1 MSYLIK
7 YARDVK
13 LDAPWDGAAWK
24 TANIIDISLFLD
36 RSTDHHP
43 ETKCKLLYNEN
54 GIYGLFQVKD
64 RYVRSVFTEFQ
75 DSVCRDSCVEFFVEP
90 AGGKGYL
97 NFEFNCGGNMLVYQ
111 VMDATRTKN
120 GFAAY
125 YELTE
130 NDIAGMEQFT
140 TMPPVV
146 DPEITEPVTWRR
158 GFFIP
163 LSVFAKTTGPQ
174 LGRLSGQTWRANLYK
189 CADATSHPHWASWQ
203 PLTAMNFHLPECF
216 GEISFE

>member
-7 YARDVK
+7 YAREVR
-13 LDAPWDGAAWK
+13 LDSPWNEAAWE
-24 TANIIDISLFLD
+24 TANIIDINLFRD

-43 ETKCKLLYNEN
+43 ETQCKLLYNEK

-64 RYVRSVFTEFQ
+64 QYVRSVSTKFQ
-75 DSVCRDSCVEFFVEP
+75 DGVCRDSCVEFFVEP

-97 NFEFNCGGNMLVYQ
+97 NFEFNCGGNMLVFQ
-111 VMDATRTKN
+111 VIDATRTEK
-120 GFAAY
+120 GFAEY
-125 YELTE
+125 YILTE
-130 NDIAGMEQFT
+130 EDVAGMEQFT

-146 DPEITEPVTWRR
+146 EPEITEPVTWRR

-163 LSVFAKTTGPQ
+163 LSVFEKTSGLQ
-174 LGRLSGQTWRANLYK
+174 SEKLSGQTWRANLYK
-189 CADATSHPHWASWQ
+189 CGDRTSHPHWASWQ
-203 PLTAMNFHLPECF
+203 PLTETNFHLPECF